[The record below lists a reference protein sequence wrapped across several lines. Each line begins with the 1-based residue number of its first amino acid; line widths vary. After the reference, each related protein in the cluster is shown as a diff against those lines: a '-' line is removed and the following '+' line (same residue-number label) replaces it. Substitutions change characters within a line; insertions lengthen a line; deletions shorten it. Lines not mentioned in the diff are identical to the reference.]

1 MTTVSAFRPMKRRE
15 VYTPKGA
22 ISELYD
28 QVGGVKMV
36 MNRLGIGQT
45 TAYAYTDPQSPEEM
59 SLARVA
65 ALTTPK
71 SPAGAEFLCFMAGG
85 YFQPLPSSTEI
96 EGVDLTAVADQARD
110 HGEAIAAIIHA
121 ISDGRVSPSERE
133 QVLPHIDDAIR
144 GLAQLRAGIIAA
156 ADQV

>member
-1 MTTVSAFRPMKRRE
+1 MTTVAAFRPMKRRE

-36 MNRLGIGQT
+36 MNRLSIGQT

-59 SLARVA
+59 SYARVA

-71 SPAGAEFLCFMAGG
+71 SPAGAELLCFMAGG
-85 YFQPLPSSTEI
+85 YFQPVE
-96 EGVDLTAVADQARD
+96 
-110 HGEAIAAIIHA
+110 
-121 ISDGRVSPSERE
+121 SPHE
-133 QVLPHIDDAIR
+133 
-144 GLAQLRAGIIAA
+144 
-156 ADQV
+156 